1 MVRFS
6 RFTMHDL
13 MHDMAKN
20 IAGNEFCIKNPI
32 HNVDKKVRHLAL
44 MRGKSSQCFFTHTR
58 IRSYLSVGNCYV
70 KAEIRQSSLEVLL
83 EKWKYLR
90 VLDLSNL
97 AIDDGILPDFIGE
110 LLHLRFLDLSR
121 NWWLEMLTKIIT
133 KLYNLQTLK

>member
-1 MVRFS
+1 M
-6 RFTMHDL
+6 
-13 MHDMAKN
+13 
-20 IAGNEFCIKNPI
+20 
-32 HNVDKKVRHLAL
+32 
-44 MRGKSSQCFFTHTR
+44 
-58 IRSYLSVGNCYV
+58 